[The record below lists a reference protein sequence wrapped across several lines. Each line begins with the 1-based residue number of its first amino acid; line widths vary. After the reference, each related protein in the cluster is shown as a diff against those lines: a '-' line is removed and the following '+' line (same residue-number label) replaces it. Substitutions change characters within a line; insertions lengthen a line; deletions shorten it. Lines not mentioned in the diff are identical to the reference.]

1 VIRGDG
7 GMKVLIFL
15 IMALWSGISVAGV
28 PGCRDMDER
37 TYEKLLPMAIE
48 FFIKS
53 NKFPLG
59 KVDMSPG
66 LDCGKDLYVIFEA
79 KPEYNNP
86 GYHWMVEINKRD
98 GGMSIIDGM

>member
-1 VIRGDG
+1 
-7 GMKVLIFL
+7 MKTLMVLVVMF
-15 IMALWSGISVAGV
+15 WSGMSIAGI
-28 PGCRDMDER
+28 PNCRDMDER
-37 TYEKLLPMAIE
+37 TYEQLLPRAIE

-66 LDCGKDLYVIFEA
+66 LDCVDKRYINFEA

-86 GYHWMVEINKRD
+86 GYHWTVEINKRD
-98 GGMSIIDGM
+98 GKMAIINGI

>member
-1 VIRGDG
+1 MRA
-7 GMKVLIFL
+7 LIFF
-15 IMALWSGISVAGV
+15 IMALWSGMSISSI
-28 PGCRDMDER
+28 PNCRDMDER
-37 TYEKLLPMAIE
+37 TYEKLLPRAIE

-66 LDCGKDLYVIFEA
+66 LDCGAKLYINFEA

-86 GYHWMVEINKRD
+86 GYHWTVEINKQD
-98 GGMSIIDGM
+98 GRMSIINGI